1 MTATI
6 KKIIKHIFNILGFE
20 IRRLPSIQSNF
31 EPTRIKM
38 KESLQH
44 ILSLNYY
51 PKIIIDVGAGY
62 GTWPLLK
69 VFPKSRFLW
78 IEPLIEFENA
88 LKKLSEK
95 YNGQFVIAAAG
106 KFDGTIPI
114 KVAPYLFGGSLR
126 YDKSDKSLLREIKVV
141 RLDSLIDKY
150 DFRDD
155 ILLKVDV
162 EGYELEVLEG
172 AQELLQGCE
181 IVILEVSLFNYT
193 KEHPDFYEVID
204 YMKKRKF
211 VVYDIFGGHNRPLD
225 KALAQK
231 DILFVKENG
240 RFRQSHN
247 WSANNGLGKFSKK
260 FKYKPNSD
268 DGE

>member
-1 MTATI
+1 MI
-6 KKIIKHIFNILGFE
+6 KKIIKRMLNILGFE
-20 IRRLPSIQSNF
+20 IRRLPSIRSNF

-44 ILSLNYY
+44 ILSLGYY
-51 PKIIIDVGAGY
+51 PKIIIDVGAAY

-69 VFPKSRFLW
+69 VFPKSRYLW

-88 LKKLSEK
+88 LKELSGK
-95 YNGQFVIAAAG
+95 YNGQFIIAAAG
-106 KFDGTIPI
+106 KFNGATSI
-114 KVAPYLFGGSLR
+114 KVTPYLFGGSLC
-126 YDKSDKSLLREIKVV
+126 YDKLDNSSLREIEII
-141 RLDSLIDKY
+141 RLNGLIKKY
-150 DFRDD
+150 DLRDD

-181 IVILEVSLFNYT
+181 VVILEVSLFRYT
-193 KEHPDFYEVID
+193 KEHPDFYDVID

-211 VVYDIFGGHNRPLD
+211 VVYDILGGHNRPLD

-240 RFRQSHN
+240 RFRQAHN
-247 WSANNGLGKFSKK
+247 WATNKELGKFCKK
-260 FKYKPNSD
+260 FKYKAGSD
-268 DGE
+268 DDE